1 MIYVATV
8 QHYEEWDDKM
18 KTSYMFVCAD
28 STVKAV
34 QQISD
39 YYGENCLEDITLS
52 PFSPDNFLFVG
63 EEFDELFHDFALHA
77 GDNVVWQ
84 ENQWHERLTKTIYRT
99 IRRS

>member
-8 QHYEEWDDKM
+8 KHYVEWNEKM
-18 KTSYMFVCAD
+18 ATAHMFIAAD

-39 YYGENCLEDITLS
+39 YYGENCLEDITLA
-52 PFSPDNFLFVG
+52 PFSPDDFLFVD

-84 ENQWHERLTKTIYRT
+84 EN
-99 IRRS
+99 